1 MGGLVDTL
9 DDPLTVGDEAPS
21 NLAIGPGLD
30 EDRKRGQVSQDWTDQ
45 EKVGVDNF
53 YLVTIPAGCC

>member
-21 NLAIGPGLD
+21 NLPIGPGLD
-30 EDRKRGQVSQDWTDQ
+30 EDK
-45 EKVGVDNF
+45 
-53 YLVTIPAGCC
+53 